1 MYKTFIP
8 VPEYYHKSI
17 VKTYK
22 SYHKV
27 MVQRAIS
34 LEEKQFK
41 SVSLRKVLIKQIQ
54 EFIDKHPAFVIEN
67 PEYNSVAG
75 FIDKVTRLR
84 LQQLEKSVCAT

>member
-1 MYKTFIP
+1 MYKTFIT

-22 SYHKV
+22 LYHKI

-41 SVSLRKVLIKQIQ
+41 SVSLRRALTKQIQ
-54 EFIDKHPAFVIEN
+54 EFIGQHPTFVVEN

-75 FIDKVTRLR
+75 FIDKATRLR
-84 LQQLEKSVCAT
+84 LQQLEKSVCTT